1 MSVAERVEPKLFGDL
16 KPEPEPKIN
25 NFGSATLVKIQKDNE
40 TRQTEKRGKKDRGT
54 MNNILVHL
62 RIS

>member
-1 MSVAERVEPKLFGDL
+1 MWTKS
-16 KPEPEPKIN
+16 EPEPKIN